1 MLLHPWRKPVCDVYL
16 EYWVEY
22 LFLLSIFSVQPTVL
36 WPWYLGSCYCEPG
49 KQGIRTELWKTP
61 FFSLHYAFTVIALC
75 FIPVFFFF
83 FPTRKWTFL
92 ILVLIVSLLGVNHNL
107 ELPIHNIVGTFVGL
121 NEEMFLLYYCFFPL
135 HLLKYWRNLLYSVE
149 CTSYYGKSQIKVS
162 IRSLERQH
170 CPDQILTMINGKCR
184 EGITWIVSRLLTLCA
199 VFEGGK
205 KWEECDPFLLEILRG
220 FSQL

>member
-1 MLLHPWRKPVCDVYL
+1 M
-16 EYWVEY
+16 
-22 LFLLSIFSVQPTVL
+22 
-36 WPWYLGSCYCEPG
+36 
-49 KQGIRTELWKTP
+49 
-61 FFSLHYAFTVIALC
+61 
-75 FIPVFFFF
+75 
-83 FPTRKWTFL
+83 
-92 ILVLIVSLLGVNHNL
+92 NHNL

-205 KWEECDPFLLEILRG
+205 K
-220 FSQL
+220 